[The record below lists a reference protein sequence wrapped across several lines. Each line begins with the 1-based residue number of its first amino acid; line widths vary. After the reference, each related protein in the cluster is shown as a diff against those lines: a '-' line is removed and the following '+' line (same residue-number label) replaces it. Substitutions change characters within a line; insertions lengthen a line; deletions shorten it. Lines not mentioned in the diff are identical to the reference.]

1 MSHFSRKLFREPFQ
15 SFTVK
20 FFLNCKINHVIF
32 SIKISRKC
40 WIDSI
45 KVEHNFSRYRTM
57 YVFDLNACMRVQ
69 TNFFSTKK
77 IAIEMFRYFCYLRN
91 IIFLKMDASIDQH

>member
-1 MSHFSRKLFREPFQ
+1 
-15 SFTVK
+15 
-20 FFLNCKINHVIF
+20 
-32 SIKISRKC
+32 
-40 WIDSI
+40 
-45 KVEHNFSRYRTM
+45 M